1 MFGKTKKLKQT
12 ISELQFML
20 SEKNK
25 ELEQLK
31 KSVSIQNVLPTGYK
45 LEGNNNKIIIVENG
59 HERELKKD
67 EKIPGLNLIIN
78 GNNNYVKIKLPLE
91 AINSSIEIG
100 NDNVHVE
107 IGPSRHF
114 VDVFIHCS
122 FSDGQKCVIGPHTT
136 ISGANIILDECSSCF
151 IGEDCKLSNSIRIWG
166 SDGHAIMDKD
176 TKEFLNKPSHP
187 VIIGNKCWIGEAVRI
202 QKGAIIPDNT
212 IVGAGSIVTKKF
224 TEENTIIAGN
234 PAKIIKQ
241 NVIWSR
247 HSIYSL
253 TVQNP
258 SVYEEIK
265 RDS

>member
-1 MFGKTKKLKQT
+1 MFGKTQKLKNK
-12 ISELQFML
+12 ISELKLQL
-20 SEKNK
+20 ELAQK
-25 ELEQLK
+25 ELDKFKTPQPP
-31 KSVSIQNVLPTGYK
+31 LPA
-45 LEGNNNKIIIVENG
+45 
-59 HERELKKD
+59 
-67 EKIPGLNLIIN
+67 LNLIIN

-114 VDVFIHCS
+114 VDVFIRCS

>member
-1 MFGKTKKLKQT
+1 MFGKTKKLKNK
-12 ISELQFML
+12 ISELKLQL
-20 SEKNK
+20 ELAQK
-25 ELEQLK
+25 ELDKFKTPQPPLSAYEIYGEQ
-31 KSVSIQNVLPTGYK
+31 
-45 LEGNNNKIIIVENG
+45 NKIIIEENG
-59 HERELKKD
+59 LERELGAQ

-114 VDVFIHCS
+114 VDVFIRCS

>member
-1 MFGKTKKLKQT
+1 M
-12 ISELQFML
+12 
-20 SEKNK
+20 
-25 ELEQLK
+25 
-31 KSVSIQNVLPTGYK
+31 
-45 LEGNNNKIIIVENG
+45 
-59 HERELKKD
+59 
-67 EKIPGLNLIIN
+67 
-78 GNNNYVKIKLPLE
+78 
-91 AINSSIEIG
+91 
-100 NDNVHVE
+100 
-107 IGPSRHF
+107 
-114 VDVFIHCS
+114 
-122 FSDGQKCVIGPHTT
+122 
-136 ISGANIILDECSSCF
+136 
-151 IGEDCKLSNSIRIWG
+151 SNSIRIWG

-202 QKGAIIPDNT
+202 QKRAIIPDNT

>member
-1 MFGKTKKLKQT
+1 MFGKTKKLKNK
-12 ISELQFML
+12 ISELKLQL
-20 SEKNK
+20 ELAQK
-25 ELEQLK
+25 ELDKFKTPQPPLPAYEIDGEQ
-31 KSVSIQNVLPTGYK
+31 
-45 LEGNNNKIIIVENG
+45 NKIIIEENG
-59 HERELKKD
+59 LERELGAQ

-114 VDVFIHCS
+114 VDVFIRCS

-202 QKGAIIPDNT
+202 QKRAIIPDNT

>member
-1 MFGKTKKLKQT
+1 MFGKTKKLKNK
-12 ISELQFML
+12 ISELKLQL
-20 SEKNK
+20 ELAQK
-25 ELEQLK
+25 ELDKFKTSQPP
-31 KSVSIQNVLPTGYK
+31 LPTYEIYG
-45 LEGNNNKIIIVENG
+45 EQNKIIIEENG
-59 HERELKKD
+59 IERELGAQ

-91 AINSSIEIG
+91 AINSAIEIG

-114 VDVFIHCS
+114 VDVFIRCS

-176 TKEFLNKPSHP
+176 TKEFLNKPTHP

-224 TEENTIIAGN
+224 TEENTIIAGS